1 MEWCG
6 CKKTQ
11 PSLQTH
17 THTVTQKDNVPQI
30 ECIRASGHFYF
41 AIQIPTPPQTN
52 ALTAVSLCKL
62 LEAEVCLQYI
72 SMSISACSSS
82 SLPGRFT
89 EISILGVLRMVLSWV
104 LSFQMEGSTW
114 SPQTAPPTAPLPQT
128 LSPSATSALTGSSV
142 LTGVPPFCQTENLRA
157 FLHHLLHLQP
167 SGISPC
173 DKPQIL
179 LYFSLAV
186 RTPDPDLALIWI
198 NCLDNV

>member
-1 MEWCG
+1 MVEWYG

-17 THTVTQKDNVPQI
+17 THTVTQDNVPQI
-30 ECIRASGHFYF
+30 ECVHALGHFYF
-41 AIQIPTPPQTN
+41 AIQIPTSPQTN

-114 SPQTAPPTAPLPQT
+114 NPQTAPPTPSPQT

-173 DKPQIL
+173 NKPQIL

-198 NCLDNV
+198 NCLENV

>member
-1 MEWCG
+1 MVEWCG

-17 THTVTQKDNVPQI
+17 THRVTQKDNVPQI
-30 ECIRASGHFYF
+30 ECVHASGHFYF
-41 AIQIPTPPQTN
+41 AIQIPTSPQTN

-62 LEAEVCLQYI
+62 LEAEVFLQYI

-114 SPQTAPPTAPLPQT
+114 NPRLPPHPLASNSVSFSNVCSHWLLCADRGTPI
-128 LSPSATSALTGSSV
+128 LS
-142 LTGVPPFCQTENLRA
+142 
-157 FLHHLLHLQP
+157 
-167 SGISPC
+167 
-173 DKPQIL
+173 D
-179 LYFSLAV
+179 
-186 RTPDPDLALIWI
+186 
-198 NCLDNV
+198 